1 MSSLSVYSQYVDLET
16 ERGIKLYTVAT
27 ETFRTELRGTIK
39 LDPSD
44 AKKFVREIETLSDRF
59 SYKYI
64 VQNVPTTR
72 TVTPADPNVANS
84 VETVTLGGPIKIL
97 ENFCDKNIDFARK
110 YASIVWG
117 NDEWDTTSPMN
128 IRPLRNQSEIVA
140 GNITALGKNLLRDRM
155 HSKFLAIQV
164 LALLDDDAQEALQ
177 LDRAL
182 FTWTSADGRDTE
194 QCGVTILAIVMSRLK
209 PHYKVDL
216 FAEVEKIK
224 SITLAQFGSNLLEY
238 FDAVKQSKKLI
249 DSKSKRMYSDD
260 MFLQDVFKQ
269 LKNAP
274 VDSFVQKYELLE
286 ADWLVDKIQLT
297 SANLMRDA
305 SSHYRQLDAKKQW
318 KGQLNARAQVVL
330 LTTQVHALSTELAA
344 VKSSGSATPTKP
356 NPTNN
361 NTNQQYPF
369 EPWRLTKIDN
379 GKEHSAIEKNGKTW
393 YFCEDGHKYDEKDC
407 GMYVLHKP
415 GQGHIEWRKRID
427 DRKAK
432 RREQREKRKG
442 VTANG
447 GDTTA
452 KDDAAT
458 ATGGSSN
465 KKLSLNTSL
474 QAALTTQ
481 CGLSPEEANKLWA
494 DVCSESGN

>member
-1 MSSLSVYSQYVDLET
+1 MSCLSVYSQYIDLET

-64 VQNVPTTR
+64 IQNVWTTR
-72 TVTPADPNVANS
+72 TITPADPNDPNATDTITYGN
-84 VETVTLGGPIKIL
+84 PIKLL

-110 YASIVWG
+110 FATITWG
-117 NDEWDTTSPMN
+117 NDEWTTTSPMN
-128 IRPLRNQSEIVA
+128 IRPLRNQVEIVG
-140 GNITALGKNLLRDRM
+140 GNITNRGKDLMRDRM
-155 HSKFLAIQV
+155 HSKFLAVQV

-194 QCGVTILAIVMSRLK
+194 LCGVTILAIVMSRLK

-224 SITLAQFGSNLLEY
+224 AINLAQFGTNLLEY

-249 DSKSKRMYSDD
+249 DSKSKKMYSDD
-260 MFLQDVFKQ
+260 MFLQDLFKQ

-274 VDSFVQKYELLE
+274 VDSFVQKYEIME
-286 ADWLVDKIQLT
+286 ADWLIDKIQLT
-297 SANLMRDA
+297 STSLMRDA

-318 KGQLNARAQVVL
+318 QGRLNAREQVVL
-330 LTTQVHALSTELAA
+330 LTTQVKALSTELATI
-344 VKSSGSATPTKP
+344 KSSASAAPAKPNQP
-356 NPTNN
+356 NPTA
-361 NTNQQYPF
+361 NTNQHPF
-369 EPWRLTKIDN
+369 ERWRLTKVN
-379 GKEHSAIEKNGKTW
+379 TGKEHSAIEKNGKTW
-393 YFCEDGHKYDEKDC
+393 YWCEDGHKFEEKEC

-415 GQGHIEWRKRID
+415 GQGHLDWRKRID

-432 RREQREKRKG
+432 RREQREKRM
-442 VTANG
+442 G
-447 GDTTA
+447 GGGTTA
-452 KDDAAT
+452 KDKAAT
-458 ATGGSSN
+458 DADTSNN
-465 KKLSLNTSL
+465 KKLALNTSL

-481 CGLSPEEANKLWA
+481 CGLSPEEATKLWS